1 MSSIAR
7 SLSVRF
13 ASLSAL
19 AIFLAACGG
28 LPAATVAPTQPAAKP
43 TTASAAAPA
52 ATAPAAASAATA
64 PAAKPTAAS
73 AAAPGATAPAA
84 AQTSPL
90 KSSKDTLTVVF
101 QANQGSLDPHFAA
114 TNQELLVIRNIYS
127 SLLKYKPD
135 TTELTGDLATSWDS
149 SPDGLT
155 YAFKLRQDVEWQKG
169 FGHFTANDVKGSF
182 DRLRAPETKSPFA
195 GAISML
201 KEVQVVDEYTAKF
214 ILSQPYAA
222 FPHLLTNYRAGP
234 IVNVKAVQQF
244 GKDYDWNP
252 VGTGPYQFES
262 GIPKQEAIVT
272 AFDKYY
278 GGVAPIKR
286 VVTRT
291 IPDINAQVV
300 GLENGQYDMMYVA
313 PEDPAVVGRLTGKGF
328 VRTKFSRNL
337 PEVLLMNVTVK
348 PFDDL
353 KVRQA
358 IAYAIDRQQI
368 IDLAYADAAKPWYS
382 PVPEGFFGATTDVPK
397 FEYDVKKSKQ
407 LLSDAGYPNGLD
419 VTLNVYDT
427 QKLAS
432 DVLSEL
438 LKQVGIRVTQEV
450 LDQPTF
456 IGRVIQNQG
465 INFAMHCCV
474 RQPDADIILS
484 DMFSPKFRGA
494 IYISH
499 ADLEAELAA
508 ARTELD
514 VAKRQQ
520 MYVDLQKKIV
530 NDVYMVPV
538 AMVLDRAMQVGTLKG
553 MPTVEA
559 LWGLDFTRLYF
570 Q

>member
-1 MSSIAR
+1 
-7 SLSVRF
+7 
-13 ASLSAL
+13 AL
-19 AIFLAACGG
+19 
-28 LPAATVAPTQPAAKP
+28 
-43 TTASAAAPA
+43 
-52 ATAPAAASAATA
+52 
-64 PAAKPTAAS
+64 
-73 AAAPGATAPAA
+73 GATAAPSA
-84 AQTSPL
+84 PL
-90 KSSKDTLTVVF
+90 KSSKDSLTIVF
-101 QANQGSLDPHFAA
+101 QANQGTLDGHFAA
-114 TNQELLVIRNIYS
+114 TNQELLVTRNIYS

-135 TTELTGDLATSWDS
+135 TTELTGDLATTWESTA
-149 SPDGLT
+149 DGLSYT
-155 YAFKLRQDVEWQKG
+155 FKLRQDVEWQKS
-169 FGHFTANDVKGSF
+169 FGHLTANDVKASF

-195 GAISML
+195 GSISML
-201 KEVQVVDEYTAKF
+201 KEVQVVDDYTVKF

-222 FPHLLTNYRAGP
+222 FPHLLTNYRDGP

-262 GIPKQEAIVT
+262 GIPKQEAIVS

-278 GGVAPIKR
+278 GGAAPIKR

-313 PEDPAVVGRLTGKGF
+313 PEDPAVVQRLSDKGF
-328 VRTKFSRNL
+328 VRSKFSRNL
-337 PEVLLMNVTVK
+337 PEVLLMNITVK

-358 IAYAIDRQQI
+358 IAYALDRQQL
-368 IDLAYADAAKPWYS
+368 IDLAYADAAKPWYA
-382 PVPEGFFGATTDVPK
+382 PVPEGFFGTTSDVPR
-397 FEYDVKKSKQ
+397 FEHDVNKAKQ
-407 LLSDAGYPNGLD
+407 LLSDAGYPSGLD

-432 DVLSEL
+432 DVLAEQ
-438 LKQVGIRVTQEV
+438 LKQVGIRVTEEV

-499 ADLEAELAA
+499 ADLEADLSA
-508 ARTELD
+508 ARQELD

-520 MYVDLQKKIV
+520 LYVDLQKRVI
-530 NDVYMVPV
+530 NDVDMIPV
-538 AMVLDRAMQVGTLKG
+538 AMVLDRAMQMPTLKG

>member
-1 MSSIAR
+1 MRSIATF
-7 SLSVRF
+7 STLSVRF
-13 ASLSAL
+13 ASLAAL
-19 AIFLAACGG
+19 AVFVVACGG
-28 LPAATVAPTQPAAKP
+28 AGGGAPAATSAPAQSAAKP
-43 TTASAAAPA
+43 TTAAPA
-52 ATAPAAASAATA
+52 AGTTAPAAA
-64 PAAKPTAAS
+64 PA
-73 AAAPGATAPAA
+73 GA
-84 AQTSPL
+84 L
-90 KSSKDTLTVVF
+90 KSSKDTLTIVF
-101 QANQGSLDPHFAA
+101 QANQGSLDGHFAA
-114 TNQELLVIRNIYS
+114 TNQELLVTRNIYS

-149 SPDGLT
+149 TPDGLAYT
-155 YAFKLRQDVEWQKG
+155 FKLRQDVEWQKG
-169 FGHFTANDVKGSF
+169 FGHFTAADVKGSF

-201 KEVQVVDEYTAKF
+201 QEVQVVDDYTVKF
-214 ILSQPYAA
+214 ILNAPYAA
-222 FPHLLTNYRAGP
+222 FPHLLTNYRDGP

-262 GIPKQEAIVT
+262 GVPKQEAIVT

-278 GGVAPIKR
+278 GGIAPIKR

-313 PEDPAVVGRLTGKGF
+313 PEDPAVVKRLTDKGF
-328 VRTKFSRNL
+328 VRTKFSRDL
-337 PEVLLMNVTVK
+337 PEVLLMNITVK

-358 IAYAIDRQQI
+358 IAYALDRQQL
-368 IDLAYADAAKPWYS
+368 IDLVYADAGKPWYS
-382 PVPEGFFGATTDVPK
+382 PVPEGFVGVTTDVPR
-397 FEYDVKKSKQ
+397 FEHDVAKAKQ
-407 LLSDAGYPNGLD
+407 LLSEAGYPNGLD

-432 DVLSEL
+432 DVLSEQ
-438 LKQVGIRVTQEV
+438 LKQVGIRVTEEV

-484 DMFSPKFRGA
+484 DMFSPKYRGA

-499 ADLEAELAA
+499 ADLEADLAA
-508 ARTELD
+508 ARKELD

-520 MYVDLQKKIV
+520 LYVDLQKKIIT
-530 NDVYMVPV
+530 DVDMIPI
-538 AMVLDRAMQVGTLKG
+538 AMVLDRSVGVANLKG

-559 LWGLDFTRLYF
+559 LWGLDFTRLFF

>member
-1 MSSIAR
+1 MRSIANSR
-7 SLSVRF
+7 K
-13 ASLSAL
+13 LSARIASVSVL
-19 AIFLAACGG
+19 AMFLAACGG
-28 LPAATVAPTQPAAKP
+28 AGGGAPAAGGGPTQTAAKP
-43 TTASAAAPA
+43 TSAPAAAAAPA
-52 ATAPAAASAATA
+52 TSAPVGAAATSAPVGAVAT
-64 PAAKPTAAS
+64 
-73 AAAPGATAPAA
+73 
-84 AQTSPL
+84 TSPAGAL
-90 KSSKDTLTVVF
+90 KSSKDSLTIVF
-101 QANQGSLDPHFAA
+101 QSNQGSLDPHFAA
-114 TNQELLVIRNIYS
+114 TNQEMLVTRNIYS

-135 TTELTGDLATSWDS
+135 TTELTGDLATGWDS
-149 SPDGLT
+149 TPDGLSYT
-155 YAFKLRQDVEWQKG
+155 FKLRQDVEWQKG
-169 FGHFTANDVKGSF
+169 FGHFTAADVKGSF

-201 KEVQVVDEYTAKF
+201 QEVQVVDDYTVKF
-214 ILSQPYAA
+214 ILSTPYAA
-222 FPHLLTNYRAGP
+222 FPHLLTNYRDGP
-234 IVNVKAVQQF
+234 IINVKAVQQF
-244 GKDYDWNP
+244 GKEYDWNP

-262 GIPKQEAIVT
+262 GVAKQEAIVT

-300 GLENGQYDMMYVA
+300 GLENGQYDMMFIA
-313 PEDPAVVGRLTGKGF
+313 PEDPAVVKRLTDKGF

-337 PEVLLMNVTVK
+337 PEVLLMNITVK

-358 IAYAIDRQQI
+358 IAYALDRQQL
-368 IDLAYADAAKPWYS
+368 IDLVYADAAKPWYS

-397 FEYDVKKSKQ
+397 FEHDVSKAKQ
-407 LLSDAGYPNGLD
+407 LLADAGYANGLD

-432 DVLSEL
+432 DVLAEQ
-438 LKQVGIRVTQEV
+438 LKQVGIRVTEEV

-484 DMFSPKFRGA
+484 DMFSPKYRGA

-499 ADLEAELAA
+499 ADLEADLAL
-508 ARTELD
+508 ARKELD

-520 MYVDLQKKIV
+520 MYVDLQKKII
-530 NDVYMVPV
+530 NDVDMIPV
-538 AMVLDRAMQVGTLKG
+538 AMVLDRSVSVATLKG
-553 MPTVEA
+553 MPSVEA
-559 LWGLDFTRLYF
+559 LWGLDLTRLYF